1 MPIFIDK
8 YRILVSNQESDI
20 IFAKENKM
28 KKVEINKE
36 DDPLEDTIL
45 KGIISSCEN
54 MLDDLEQGANIE
66 EKDMQDII
74 YADNVLLDIQQRLSE
89 QLKPTNI
96 NSSQDEWNIAPMT
109 DRIYSDDEH
118 GNAL

>member
-28 KKVEINKE
+28 KEVEINRE
-36 DDPLEDTIL
+36 DDPLEYTIL

-54 MLDDLEQGANIE
+54 MLDDLEQNAIINDR
-66 EKDMQDII
+66 DMQDII
-74 YADNVLLDIQQRLSE
+74 YADNVLLDIQQRLSK
-89 QLKPTNI
+89 QLHPSNITN
-96 NSSQDEWNIAPMT
+96 E
-109 DRIYSDDEH
+109 
-118 GNAL
+118 